1 MDIVIAIYPYFVK
14 SFHNITHFRYLSA
27 ITILYLSSFLCSL
40 LTKNTFI
47 FSGIRA
53 IMTIGFISCVLATV
67 ILIIGLTDRYFDTLM
82 IAGTCL
88 TGISKFIASNC
99 ALNMIN

>member
-1 MDIVIAIYPYFVK
+1 
-14 SFHNITHFRYLSA
+14 
-27 ITILYLSSFLCSL
+27 
-40 LTKNTFI
+40 
-47 FSGIRA
+47 
-53 IMTIGFISCVLATV
+53 MTIGFISCVLATV